1 MRGLLTVLGVGGAL
15 LVAAGDAAQA
25 QTFNSGSTGAD
36 GAFTPASNVT
46 LTVPPS
52 GIFHFTTVTI
62 PAGVTVT
69 FARNAANTPVILL
82 ASGDVTIAGTLD
94 LIGAPGGAGAFAT
107 LLAPN
112 GGLGG
117 PGGFAGG
124 AGASGIVST
133 TAGTGV
139 GPGGGIGG
147 TAANAGGGGGGFQTA
162 GAAGAGGTAGGGG
175 TTYGT
180 AALLPIVGGSG
191 GGGGGAA
198 FGNTG
203 WGGGGGGGA
212 LVIASSGTLTFSGTI
227 LARGGAGGSFGF
239 NTFGPGAS
247 GGGSGGAVRLVATT
261 LAGSGGT
268 IDVRGGAG
276 GPGTGFSAGGA
287 GGVGRVRLEA
297 FTTTVSVNF
306 QGVTPSQGLP
316 NSAVL
321 PNAPILRIASI
332 AGVPA
337 PAAPTGSLASPDVTL
352 PAGTPNPVS
361 VVLEGANIPP
371 GTTVTVRVQ
380 GQVGSVSSTTV
391 TLTGTAAAT
400 TAPASLVI
408 PTDQPSVLTASA
420 SFILL
425 AGVGGGPVFVQGE
438 AVERVRVTAGWGA
451 ASQVAYITKSGR
463 EIVLGAGR

>member
-139 GPGGGIGG
+139 GPGGELGQGHVG
-147 TAANAGGGGGGFQTA
+147 LRPQARAVQAGHSA
-162 GAAGAGGTAGGGG
+162 GAEDGQ
-175 TTYGT
+175 
-180 AALLPIVGGSG
+180 SHM
-191 GGGGGAA
+191 
-198 FGNTG
+198 
-203 WGGGGGGGA
+203 
-212 LVIASSGTLTFSGTI
+212 
-227 LARGGAGGSFGF
+227 
-239 NTFGPGAS
+239 
-247 GGGSGGAVRLVATT
+247 
-261 LAGSGGT
+261 
-268 IDVRGGAG
+268 
-276 GPGTGFSAGGA
+276 
-287 GGVGRVRLEA
+287 GVGR
-297 FTTTVSVNF
+297 
-306 QGVTPSQGLP
+306 
-316 NSAVL
+316 
-321 PNAPILRIASI
+321 
-332 AGVPA
+332 
-337 PAAPTGSLASPDVTL
+337 
-352 PAGTPNPVS
+352 
-361 VVLEGANIPP
+361 
-371 GTTVTVRVQ
+371 
-380 GQVGSVSSTTV
+380 
-391 TLTGTAAAT
+391 
-400 TAPASLVI
+400 
-408 PTDQPSVLTASA
+408 
-420 SFILL
+420 
-425 AGVGGGPVFVQGE
+425 
-438 AVERVRVTAGWGA
+438 W
-451 ASQVAYITKSGR
+451 
-463 EIVLGAGR
+463 LGADS